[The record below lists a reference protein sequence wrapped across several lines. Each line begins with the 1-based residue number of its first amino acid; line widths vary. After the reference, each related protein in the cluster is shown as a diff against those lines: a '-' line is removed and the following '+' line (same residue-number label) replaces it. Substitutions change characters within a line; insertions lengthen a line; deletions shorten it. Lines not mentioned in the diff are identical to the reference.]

1 MCVENRE
8 LLKTRYAHFLHE
20 KEKETESPRK
30 TFSYTKPEITNE
42 NQVDVESNDRK
53 TVAFASKSNYNLDD
67 ESQEENYNQNIR
79 NNLNNLNNPINTNCN
94 NPSKIE
100 NSIILNKEDFLTLN
114 NENEDLKCLDNI
126 SEITNMN
133 NNNTLLSAYN
143 TNNIVNN
150 QNCPNSNQNIPN
162 SNQNIPNSN
171 QNIPNA
177 EPEENESLNNLDN
190 PSNSKNKIKE
200 VAIDFTK
207 AKPRPTVSKTVDNQN
222 NHNNKQ
228 EETKNTNNIHNK
240 DNTTNITPDVVPQNA
255 PEEKVNLY
263 DNRQKLAK
271 KMNSL
276 EDKLNATMMT
286 ISVNESENDLDL
298 QQNSELYSFKTY
310 KKKTLSKKDITH
322 TPNNQLSRLNG
333 KSNKVEES
341 KTNKNELD
349 RVPIIDK
356 LEKLDFD
363 EIPKNEKTYY
373 ETNKEPI
380 EFEIEDE
387 KNEVAAIL
395 VPSDDKRLEKNKGP
409 VKSKNILSK
418 IPSPN
423 STKEPNPLKT
433 STQSKKTLPSH
444 SNPNTNRLDKN
455 PNNTSVSSAFS
466 DLSLTTIKDKNNNN
480 DFFQMQMRKQF
491 TKRTPVVRSTTK
503 IMNTSNFI
511 EETPKPDEKKEHED
525 EGCRCDSKCKI
536 F

>member
-1 MCVENRE
+1 

-20 KEKETESPRK
+20 KEKETGSPRK
-30 TFSYTKPEITNE
+30 TFSYIQPHITNE
-42 NQVDVESNDRK
+42 NQVDVEQKDRK
-53 TVAFASKSNYNLDD
+53 NVAVGSKSNYNLDD
-67 ESQEENYNQNIR
+67 EPQEENNNQNIL
-79 NNLNNLNNPINTNCN
+79 NSLNNLNNPINSNFN

-150 QNCPNSNQNIPN
+150 QNIPNSNQNILNLNQNIPN
-162 SNQNIPNSN
+162 SNINIPNS
-171 QNIPNA
+171 
-177 EPEENESLNNLDN
+177 EPEENESFNNLDN

-207 AKPRPTVSKTVDNQN
+207 AKTRPTVSKNLDNHN
-222 NHNNKQ
+222 NPNNKQ
-228 EETKNTNNIHNK
+228 EETKNTNNSLN
-240 DNTTNITPDVVPQNA
+240 NENNTNITPDVVPENA

-271 KMNSL
+271 KINSL

-298 QQNSELYSFKTY
+298 QQNSELYSSKTY
-310 KKKTLSKKDITH
+310 KKKTFSKKDITH
-322 TPNNQLSRLNG
+322 TPNNQLARLNG
-333 KSNKVEES
+333 KSNKVDES
-341 KTNKNELD
+341 KSNKNERD
-349 RVPIIDK
+349 KNNNIDK
-356 LEKLDFD
+356 LEKLDLD

-380 EFEIEDE
+380 ELEIEDQ
-387 KNEVAAIL
+387 KNEVIAKL
-395 VPSDDKRLEKNKGP
+395 LHSDDKRLEENKGP
-409 VKSKNILSK
+409 LKGKTILSK
-418 IPSPN
+418 IPLPN
-423 STKEPNPLKT
+423 STKELNHFKT
-433 STQSKKTLPSH
+433 SHQSKKTPPS
-444 SNPNTNRLDKN
+444 NRDPNTNRHDTN
-455 PNNTSVSSAFS
+455 PNNTSVSSTFS
-466 DLSLTTIKDKNNNN
+466 DLNLTTIKDKNNN

-491 TKRTPVVRSTTK
+491 TKRTPVVKSTPK

-511 EETPKPDEKKEHED
+511 EETPIPDEKKEHED
-525 EGCRCDSKCKI
+525 EGCRCDSKCRI